1 MPQNTNLNISPYF
14 DDFDKDKNFYR
25 VLYRPGF
32 PIQARELTTMQS
44 ILQNQIESMGQH
56 FFKEGAMVIPGQV
69 GYDLNV
75 QAIILQQAF
84 LGVDVETYRSQL
96 NGKIISGL
104 TSGIRAK
111 VLYSIS
117 AAESSKGY
125 ITVYVKYIDSGD
137 TTSDVGVKGF
147 QNNEQLI
154 CESEL
159 TFGTTLIEVGSPF
172 AQLLPV
178 NASAVASVAYIN
190 NGVYF
195 IRGHF
200 VNVPSAYIILD
211 QYSNNPSYRIGLEIS
226 ESIVTPEDD
235 PSLND
240 NAAGTSN
247 YSAPG
252 SHRFKIS
259 TTLVK
264 KPIDD
269 ETDKNFIEL
278 VRIRESKIEQFVND
292 TAYSVLEKSLARRTY
307 EESGDYVIDTFDVK
321 LREHRDDGFNNG
333 VYGPGQSSRE
343 GQAASEEYAA
353 IEVSPGKAY
362 IRGYRT
368 EFLTP
373 QYVDLKKP
381 RDFTGVQNSIIPIEW
396 GQYVKVYD
404 VYGWPDI
411 TGEGVADAYQVLDLH
426 DGWTLNGGNS
436 VTGQK
441 IGRARCVQL
450 QKAATGIWDLYM
462 MDIQMF
468 TALNFVAGNATVA
481 AGDLLVGRISGARG
495 FATTDISGTY
505 VGLEQVSGVFTDGE
519 VITRDG
525 RVVGT
530 VDAVFSYQVNDV
542 RSCVAYNSNSQVSFL
557 ANWLLNDTS
566 VVRGATI
573 TIDQAG
579 NQNII
584 GLQGSKFEED
594 LRPGDILSPNGA
606 SSTEGDISLVVKKIT
621 KSAINHTSGNNV
633 GGTPVFNYQSQ
644 TALLDTGLT
653 KGAITDGDYTTV
665 VRYRPFIFNTT
676 QPTGQLSIDLP
687 RQSMKSLS
695 DESFFV
701 YRTFSNKTVVS
712 GGLTVALPESEQFA
726 SLDDENYQ
734 LTILAQSGS
743 AYAVGDNLD
752 LEALDEAGTLTV
764 TFGADRQSIT
774 IDGLTGVTTVKLTAL
789 VSKNIV
795 SRKIKTASKMRA
807 LKVTRTNKNND
818 IQKYGLLYGNLYGT
832 RIQDQ
837 EISFGLND
845 VYKIHAVYESE
856 DDNAPKVPYVVL
868 SEATFF
874 APGTVVTGATSG
886 ARATVVSFINATLR
900 LYNVNLNDIQFNPGE
915 QIVGEDSDGNVLRAT
930 IDDADGSVVKGS
942 KVVTDLFNL
951 NDGQTPFYYNV
962 SKLVRKSGVTA
973 PTRQLMVIFDYFIHE
988 ASGDYFSAQSYTGI
1002 DFDQIPAPILQGS
1015 SKNVRD
1021 QIDFRPAV
1029 GELATGN
1036 GTVTGPFEVTCATL
1050 DFDARVFS
1058 TTNQGAGAAAVATLF
1073 DIPKAETEFRCDYE
1087 YYLPRT
1093 DKLFLSHDNK
1103 LKLVYGISAEDP
1115 QPPENIQ
1122 NAMCLAVMKHKAY
1135 MYDPQRDS
1143 TITQEIIRRY
1153 TMKDIGDLEKRINNV
1168 EYYTALSL
1176 LEVQTDATRSYDE
1189 NGFDR
1194 LKNGFVVDDF
1204 TDHKIGDVNSG
1215 DYKCSLDFQEGLLRP
1230 SHYTSNVP
1238 LQINTTK
1245 SQNVVVT
1252 SGNIA
1257 MLPYEDVAVV
1267 TQPYASRSEN
1277 VNPFNVFTF
1286 IGRIDLTPTSDDWLE
1301 TNRLPAR
1308 VENVEGDFSSVAR
1321 ELDIDPNTGFAPI
1334 QWGGWR
1340 TNWSSES
1347 LVSTDTIINRSGS
1360 THGGGGWVGT
1370 RHRGLEFIHQR
1381 RTFQVRTNQSRQ
1393 GIRTRIVPRIERKSL
1408 GDSILSQTAVPWIRS
1423 RNLAFDVYRMK
1434 PRTRIYCFFDGVDVS
1449 AYITPK
1455 VIELNK
1461 SGTNSTISRD
1471 VIGPEGSEGLST
1483 PSVVLPPDPTID
1495 NSNQIPFVVGETV
1508 IGTESNV
1515 RLKVAAADDAYVTNP
1530 YGQGTETL
1538 PSSYAS
1544 NTPYLN
1550 VDVEEMAKT
1559 ANGRFQGNMKIG
1571 ELLVGLTS
1579 GAAAYVKDR
1588 RLLTDNV
1595 GNFKGTFFIPNPKV
1609 DSNPRWATGTR
1620 TLRFTTNPQNSREA
1634 GAVDSSADTEY
1645 RASGILQTVREN
1657 ILAVRNAE
1665 IVRDTVNDERTI
1677 VSGTR
1682 TETRQIGWYDP
1693 LAQSFIVDEE
1703 GGIFI
1708 TGVDI
1713 FFRTRDDNIPISM
1726 QIRTMENGN
1735 PTKDILPLSDITINA
1750 NDVEV
1755 SESAEIPTRFEFR
1768 SPVYIKQSV
1777 EYCFV
1782 LLSDSNE
1789 YQVWISRM
1797 GDIEKS
1803 GNRTI
1808 SEQPYAGVLFK
1819 SQNASTWTA
1828 DQYEDLKFTI
1838 YKANYT
1844 SLTGTVT
1851 LENVE
1856 MGETNGGY
1864 TQLRNNPLVTIQPEQ
1879 VLTLPAGTNNT
1890 YTVGARLKQTPSNA
1904 EGTVVEFDSTSDP
1917 ETITLTD
1924 IEGTWAA
1931 GFLDGNNN
1939 AFQGIKSSQSTA
1951 IFQLSTVSNGDFSP
1965 RPGAPGGAT
1974 TEVDIISGST
1984 SNATATVTGYYA
1996 TGDTL
2001 PDGVTTAAN
2010 PVLYVNYVDKA
2021 FDLSDTLSENG
2032 GVVTATITSV
2042 AYSGDTYNQ
2051 FPTAAPSYQQKDR
2064 KVLVYHKNHCM
2075 HQRTNNVE
2083 ISGVVSEVPPTTLT
2097 SSLSAGSTSINV
2109 EAAGGFH
2116 TFVNG
2121 TAIGNLNPG
2130 YLIIGNEI
2138 IQYSAISSNGQVITV
2153 ATNGRGAAGTTDTDH
2168 PTGAVVQC
2176 YNFDGIPL
2184 TEINK
2189 VHDGIDDPWIDHY
2202 LLNTTSV
2209 ATNGIRGGG
2218 ANVLA
2223 SQNFQ
2228 FEVLRPSIAN
2238 MVFPDTSISARVNT
2252 TTATSVGDGTTV
2264 IDQASFVNNGQYYDI
2279 TLNTEN
2285 YFTTPQMV
2293 CSKVNES
2300 NKLGGNKSIS
2310 IDCALATDNPNLSPY
2325 VDLDRTSLICVSNR
2339 INQWPGGPQQY
2350 GINAEIDT
2358 QSNVSLEPVGD
2369 QNDAVYLTRIANLT
2383 QLSRTLKI
2391 DFGAYKP
2398 QGSEVRVYIKTF
2410 ESGADSDPETVNFTE
2425 IFPVADIPASDV
2437 YEFRDYSY
2445 EQTGL
2450 SFNAFQ
2456 VKIVMR
2462 SKNQAIVPQIIDL
2475 RSIALAT

>member
-75 QAIILQQAF
+75 QAVILQQAF
-84 LGVDVETYRSQL
+84 LGVDVETYRTQL

-125 ITVYVKYIDSGD
+125 VTLYVKYIDSGD
-137 TTSDVGVKGF
+137 TVSATNVKGF
-147 QNNEQLI
+147 QENEQLI
-154 CESEL
+154 CDSEL

-178 NASAVASVAYIN
+178 NATAVAATAYVN

-200 VNVPSAYIILD
+200 INVPSSYIILD
-211 QYSNNPSYRIGLEIS
+211 QYTNNPSYRIGLEVS

-235 PSLND
+235 PTLND

-259 TTLVK
+259 TQLVK
-264 KPIDD
+264 KPIED

-278 VRIRESKIEQFVND
+278 VRIRDSKIEQFVND

-321 LREHRDDGFNNG
+321 LREHRNDGFNNG
-333 VYGPGQSSRE
+333 VYGPGQVSRD
-343 GQAASEEYAA
+343 GQSASEEYAA

-373 QYVDLKKP
+373 QYVDIKKP
-381 RDFTGVQNSIIPIEW
+381 RDFTGVNNSIVPIEW
-396 GQYVKVYD
+396 GQYMKVYD

-411 TGEGVADAYQVLDLH
+411 TGEGVSDAYQVLDLH
-426 DGWTLNGGNS
+426 DGWTLNGGS
-436 VTGQK
+436 TVTGQK
-441 IGRARCVQL
+441 IGRCRCVQL
-450 QKAATGIWDLYM
+450 QKSATGIWDLYV
-462 MDIQMF
+462 MDVQMF
-468 TALNFVAGNATVA
+468 TALNFDAGNSPVSP
-481 AGDLLVGRISGARG
+481 GDLLVGRISGARG
-495 FATTDISGTY
+495 FATTDISATY
-505 VGLEQVSGVFTDGE
+505 VGLEQVSGIFTDGE
-519 VITRDG
+519 VITKDG

-530 VDAVFSYQVNDV
+530 INAVFSYQLTDA
-542 RSCVAYNSNSQVSFL
+542 RSAVGYNSNSAVSFV
-557 ANWLLNDTS
+557 ANLLLNDAQA
-566 VVRGATI
+566 VRGSTI
-573 TIDQAG
+573 TVDQSGA
-579 NQNII
+579 II
-584 GLQGSKFEED
+584 TGLNGSKFEED
-594 LRPGDILSPNGA
+594 LRPGDVLSPDGE
-606 SSTEGDISLVVKKIT
+606 SGFEGDTSLIVKKIT
-621 KSAINHTSGNNV
+621 KSTINHTSGNNV
-633 GGTPVFNYQSQ
+633 GGAPVFDYQAQ

-653 KGAITDGDYTTV
+653 KGSITDGNYTTV
-665 VRYRPFIFNTT
+665 VRYRPFVFNTT
-676 QPTGQLSIDLP
+676 QPSGQLSVDLP
-687 RQSMKSLS
+687 RESMKSLS

-701 YRTFSNKTVVS
+701 YRTFTNKTVVA

-743 AYAVGDNLD
+743 SYAVGDNLD

-764 TFGADRQSIT
+764 TFGADRQSMT

-807 LKVTRTNKNND
+807 LKVTRTSKNND

-832 RIQDQ
+832 RIEDQ

-845 VYKIHAVYESE
+845 VFKIHAVYESE
-856 DDNAPKVPYVVL
+856 TDGAPQIPYSVL
-868 SEATFF
+868 SEAVFF
-874 APGTVVTGATSG
+874 APGTVITGETSG

-900 LYNVNLNDIQFNPGE
+900 LYNVNLNNIEFNPGE
-915 QIVGEDSDGNVLRAT
+915 RIIGEDSDGNVLRAT

-942 KVVTDLFNL
+942 KVVTDLFDL
-951 NDGQTPFYYNV
+951 NSGQTPFFYNV
-962 SKLVRKSGVTA
+962 SKLVRQPGVTP
-973 PTRQLMVIFDYFIHE
+973 PTRQLMIVFDYFIHE

-1002 DFDQIPAPILQGS
+1002 DFDEIPAPILQGS
-1015 SKNVRD
+1015 TKNVRD

-1058 TTNQGAGAAAVATLF
+1058 TTNQGAGNAAVATLF

-1093 DKLFLSHDNK
+1093 DKLFLTHDNK
-1103 LKLVYGISAEDP
+1103 LRLQYGISAENP
-1115 QPPENIQ
+1115 EEPENIQ
-1122 NAMCLAVMKHKAY
+1122 NAMCLAIFKHKPY
-1135 MYDPQRDS
+1135 MYDPQRD
-1143 TITQEIIRRY
+1143 TIITQEVIRRY

-1215 DYKCSLDFQEGLLRP
+1215 DYKCSLDFQEGILRP

-1238 LQINTTK
+1238 LQINTQK
-1245 SQNVVVT
+1245 SQNIVVT
-1252 SGNIA
+1252 PANIA
-1257 MLPYEDVAVV
+1257 MLPYENVV
-1267 TQPYASRSEN
+1267 VVKQPYASRSEN

-1286 IGRIDLTPTSDDWLE
+1286 IGRIDLTPSSDDWLE

-1308 VENVEGDFSSVAR
+1308 VENVEGDFSSVSR
-1321 ELDIDPNTGFAPI
+1321 ELNIDPNTGFAPI

-1347 LVSTDTIINRSGS
+1347 LVSTDRIINRSGS
-1360 THGGGGWVGT
+1360 TSGGGGWVGT
-1370 RHRGLEFIHQR
+1370 RGRGLEFIHDR
-1381 RTFQVRTNQSRQ
+1381 RTFQVRSNQSRQ
-1393 GIRTRIVPRIERKSL
+1393 GIRTRVVPRIERRSM

-1434 PRTRIYCFFDGVDVS
+1434 PRSRIYCFFDGVDVS

-1461 SGTNSTISRD
+1461 SGTNSNVARD
-1471 VIGPEGSEGLST
+1471 VIAPNSDGNSIPAT
-1483 PSVVLPPDPTID
+1483 TIPPDPTID

-1508 IGTESNV
+1508 IGTESKV
-1515 RLKVAAADDAYVTNP
+1515 RLKVASADDGYVTNP

-1550 VDVEEMAKT
+1550 VDINGMAAT
-1559 ANGRFQGNMKIG
+1559 ANGTYQGNVKIG

-1595 GNFKGTFFIPNPKV
+1595 GNFKGTFFIPSPKI

-1620 TLRFTTNPQNSREA
+1620 TVRFTTNAQNSRIA

-1645 RASGILQTVREN
+1645 RATGILQTVREN

-1677 VSGTR
+1677 VTGTR
-1682 TETRQIGWYDP
+1682 AETRQIGWYDP

-1750 NDVEV
+1750 QDVEI

-1768 SPVYIKQSV
+1768 SPVYIKQSI

-1838 YKANYT
+1838 YKANFT
-1844 SLTGTVT
+1844 SPTGTVT
-1851 LENVE
+1851 LDNVS
-1856 MGETNGGY
+1856 MGETNGGF
-1864 TQLRNNPLVTIQPEQ
+1864 TTLKNNPLVTIQPEQ
-1879 VLTLPAGTNNT
+1879 VLSLPAGTNNS
-1890 YTVGARLKQTPSNA
+1890 YTIGARLKQSPSNA
-1904 EGTVVEFDSTSDP
+1904 EGTVVAFDSTTDP

-1924 IEGTWAA
+1924 IQGTWSA
-1931 GFLDGNNN
+1931 GFLDGNGD
-1939 AFQGIKSSQSTA
+1939 AFQGIISSQSTA

-1974 TEVDIISGST
+1974 IEVDIIAGST
-1984 SNATATVTGYYA
+1984 SNATATVTAFYQ

-2001 PDGVTTAAN
+2001 PDGNPAAN

-2021 FDLSDTLSENG
+2021 FDLSDTISENG
-2032 GVVTATITSV
+2032 GVVTATITSI

-2051 FPTAAPSYQQKDR
+2051 FPTAAPSYQNKDR

-2097 SSLSAGSTSINV
+2097 SSLSAGATSINV
-2109 EAAGGFH
+2109 ETAGGFH

-2121 TAIGNLNPG
+2121 ASIGNLNPG

-2138 IQYSAISSNGQVITV
+2138 IQYSTISSNGQVITV
-2153 ATNGRGAAGTTDTDH
+2153 ATSGRGANGTADVDH
-2168 PTGAVVQC
+2168 PTGATVFC

-2189 VHDGIDDPWIDHY
+2189 VHSSIDDPWLDHY

-2218 ANVLA
+2218 GNVLA

-2228 FEVLRPSIAN
+2228 FETLRPSIAT
-2238 MVFPDTSISARVNT
+2238 MIFPETSMSARVNT
-2252 TTATSVGDGTTV
+2252 TTATSVGDGTSV

-2279 TLNTEN
+2279 TLNVEN
-2285 YFTTPQMV
+2285 YFVTPQMV
-2293 CSKVNES
+2293 CSQVNES

-2310 IDCALATDNPNLSPY
+2310 LDIALETENTNLSPY

-2339 INQWPGGPQQY
+2339 INSWPGGPQSL
-2350 GINAEIDT
+2350 GINSLIDT
-2358 QSNVSLEPVGD
+2358 QSDVSLLPVGD
-2369 QNDAVYLTRIANLT
+2369 QNDAVYLTRIANLS

-2391 DFGAYKP
+2391 DFGAYRP
-2398 QGSEVRVYIKTF
+2398 QGVEIRVYIKAF
-2410 ESGADSDPETVNFTE
+2410 ESGADVDVETVNWIEVFPIAE
-2425 IFPVADIPASDV
+2425 ISASDV
-2437 YEFRDYSY
+2437 FEFRDYTY
-2445 EQTGL
+2445 EKTGL
-2450 SFNAFQ
+2450 SFNSFQ
-2456 VKIVMR
+2456 VKIVMKSR
-2462 SKNQAIVPQIIDL
+2462 NQAIVPQMMDF